1 MYINWH
7 LHSKKVKAKNAKKAK
22 GNEKNVSSSNKFPI
36 ELSMPNKKL
45 NLGGVFQKLSNIYD
59 QAFCKRSR

>member
-22 GNEKNVSSSNKFPI
+22 GNKKKVSPSNNFPI
-36 ELSMPNKKL
+36 ELSVPNKIK
-45 NLGGVFQKLSNIYD
+45 FRRRI
-59 QAFCKRSR
+59 

>member
-22 GNEKNVSSSNKFPI
+22 GNKKKVSSSNNFPI
-36 ELSMPNKKL
+36 ELSTTKL
-45 NLGGVFQKLSNIYD
+45 NLGGVFKTQSNIYD
-59 QAFCKRSR
+59 RAFCKRSR

>member
-22 GNEKNVSSSNKFPI
+22 GNKKKYRLQTTSQQNSQCPT
-36 ELSMPNKKL
+36 KL
-45 NLGGVFQKLSNIYD
+45 NLGGVFKTQSNIYD
-59 QAFCKRSR
+59 RAFCKRSR